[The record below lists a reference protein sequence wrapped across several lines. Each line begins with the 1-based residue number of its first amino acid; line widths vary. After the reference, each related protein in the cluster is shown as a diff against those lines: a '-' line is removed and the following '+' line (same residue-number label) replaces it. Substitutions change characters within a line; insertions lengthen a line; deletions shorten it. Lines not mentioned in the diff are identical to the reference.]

1 MGRIVTTWEE
11 NGMLYTITAT
21 PITKNQTPTSSGNKT
36 EMISV
41 FEYLGGTPP
50 AGTGEKVYK
59 YAISVGAKIDTKA
72 VSSTKYTGKVMLY
85 ERQMLDVYFNADT
98 TTIKAPDTNY
108 VAKPTVISQTYTE
121 SDELDLPF

>member
-1 MGRIVTTWEE
+1 MGRIVTSWEE

-21 PITKNQTPTSSGNKT
+21 PITKTQIPTSSGSKT

-50 AGTGEKVYK
+50 TGTGEKVYK
-59 YAISVGAKIDTKA
+59 YAVSIGAKIESKE

-85 ERQMLDVYFNADT
+85 ERQMLDVYYNQDT
-98 TTIKAPDTNY
+98 TKVTVPENNTVSTYDPDL
-108 VAKPTVISQTYTE
+108 
-121 SDELDLPF
+121 DDLPF

>member
-50 AGTGEKVYK
+50 NGTGEKVYK
-59 YAISVGAKIDTKA
+59 YAISIGAKIDTKA

-108 VAKPTVISQTYTE
+108 VAKPAVISQTYNE

>member
-1 MGRIVTTWEE
+1 MSRIVATWAE
-11 NGMLYTITAT
+11 NGMQYTITAT
-21 PITKNQTPTSSGNKT
+21 PIAEKPAPTSSGNKT

-59 YAISVGAKIDTKA
+59 YAVSIGAKIESKE

-108 VAKPTVISQTYTE
+108 VAKPAVISQTYTE